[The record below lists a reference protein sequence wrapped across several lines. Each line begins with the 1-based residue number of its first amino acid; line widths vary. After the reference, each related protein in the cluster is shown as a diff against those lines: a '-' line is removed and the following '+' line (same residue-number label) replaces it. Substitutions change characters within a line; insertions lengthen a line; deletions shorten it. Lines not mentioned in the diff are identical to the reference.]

1 MAKAANKRG
10 GGARS
15 FGARAASGTARLA
28 KRIGWRRG
36 ISVALLVAAFGVGF
50 YLAAL
55 YGDISILIEQRRA
68 ALTSAIYSAPL
79 TINPGD
85 ELAPLHLVDRLNS
98 LSYARND
105 NPAHPGEYA
114 LSPAAMTI
122 YVRDFAIGSR
132 GFPAALVRL
141 RLENDRVAGIAD
153 SFGAPLPQAT
163 IEPEVIGRLLADAP
177 AQRVEVA
184 IDEAPPYLI
193 KGLLATEDRYFY
205 YHPGFDPI
213 RIIEAAV
220 VDLRS
225 HRLSQGASTLTQ
237 QLARTFLDNRT
248 RSFRR
253 KARELAI
260 AVVLELRLSKH
271 EILERYVNDVA
282 MGEYDGTPVY
292 GMPLAA
298 RYYFNK
304 DLRQV
309 TPAEAALL
317 IGMVQAPTLFDPR
330 RHPEAARKRRD
341 TVLILMHRARLI
353 DDGQYASA
361 AAGPI
366 VTVKAPGLRRAP
378 YFTDY
383 VTAQVAKLPAVS
395 GHLAGLRVYTTLDPE
410 LQEVA
415 YDAVTKNLTRIEH
428 AHPRLRRSA
437 RDARLESTLISLDPN
452 SGAIVA
458 MVGGRDYAAS
468 QFNRVVSAQRQPGSA
483 FKPIVYLAALD
494 PALSPLHETVTLA
507 SLLPDRPMSFGGWTP
522 ANYERTYQDKVTVT
536 EALAES
542 LNVPTAYLGSL
553 LGPPAMVSTAH
564 LLGIHGALP
573 NYLPIAIGA
582 GEVTLLDLAAA
593 YEVFASGGL
602 ARPPY
607 AVESVIDGHGALI
620 YQHQVE
626 ENRLMSHAVA
636 YLMTGAL
643 QAVFKYG
650 TAQGAVNLG
659 LDFPAAG
666 KTGTTEDYRDAYFMG
681 YTRQLVTG
689 VWVGFDE
696 PQSIGMSGAQA
707 ALPAWVD
714 YMVEATRQP
723 DRGFG
728 DPPPGITMVTIDPE
742 SGGTATP
749 SCPRQVSLPFLTG
762 TEPTQI
768 CPLHGGL
775 FAAGAPP
782 PTSGTANS
790 SGPLVAT
797 APSGLA
803 EPQPRPVTNSVFGSV
818 GSFFD
823 SLFGKH

>member
-1 MAKAANKRG
+1 MAKPVKRG
-10 GGARS
+10 GGAAR
-15 FGARAASGTARLA
+15 RAATGTAQLL
-28 KRIGWRRG
+28 KQVGWRRG
-36 ISVALLVAAFGVGF
+36 TLLFFLLSAFAIGF
-50 YLAAL
+50 YLSGL
-55 YGDISILIEQRRA
+55 YANISALIEQRRA

-85 ELAPLHLVDRLNS
+85 TIGPLHLLDRLNA
-98 LSYARND
+98 LSYARTT
-105 NPAHPGEYA
+105 NPAHPGEYSM
-114 LSPAAMTI
+114 SPGAMTI
-122 YVRDFAIGSR
+122 AVREFAIGSR
-132 GFPAALVRL
+132 GFPAAIVRL
-141 RLENDRVAGIAD
+141 RFANDRVASIAD
-153 SFGAPLPQAT
+153 SFGAPLSHT
-163 IEPEVIGRLLADAP
+163 MIEPEVIGRLLADAP
-177 AQRVEVA
+177 AQRVEVS
-184 IDEAPPYLI
+184 IDEVPPYLI

-205 YHPGFDPI
+205 YHPGFDPV

-225 HRLSQGASTLTQ
+225 HRLRQGASTLTQ
-237 QLARTFLDNRT
+237 QLARTFLDNHT

-260 AVVLELRLSKH
+260 AVVLEMRLSKH
-271 EILERYVNDVA
+271 AILERYVNDVA

-309 TPAEAALL
+309 TPAEAAML

-330 RHPEAARKRRD
+330 RHPEPARSRRD
-341 TVLILMHRARLI
+341 TVLALMHRARLI
-353 DDGQYASA
+353 DDDQYAKA
-361 AAGPI
+361 VAGPV

-378 YFTDY
+378 FFTDY
-383 VTAQVAKLPAVS
+383 VTAQITKLPTVN

-415 YDAVTKNLTRIEH
+415 HDAVTTNLERLER
-428 AHPRLRRSA
+428 AHPRLRRKV
-437 RDARLESTLISLDPN
+437 RDERLESTLVSLDPDT
-452 SGAIVA
+452 GAIVA

-468 QFNRVVSAQRQPGSA
+468 QFNRVVSAERQPGSA

-494 PALSPLHETVTLA
+494 PALSPLHEPVTLA
-507 SLLPDRPMSFGGWTP
+507 SILPDRPMSFGGWTP
-522 ANYERTYQDKVTVT
+522 ANYERTYQDRVTVT
-536 EALAES
+536 DALAES

-564 LLGIHGALP
+564 LMGIHGDLP
-573 NYLPIAIGA
+573 NYLPISIGA
-582 GEVTLLDLAAA
+582 GEVTLLDLSSA
-593 YEVFASGGL
+593 YAVFASGGV
-602 ARPPY
+602 AHPPY
-607 AVESVIDGHGALI
+607 SVEAVVDVQGHLI
-620 YQHQVE
+620 YQHQPE
-626 ENRLMSHAVA
+626 QNRLMSSAIA

-650 TAQGAVNLG
+650 TAQGAAKLG

-696 PQSIGMSGAQA
+696 PQSIGLSGAQA
-707 ALPAWVD
+707 SLPAWVD
-714 YMVEATRQP
+714 FMTDAVRQP

-728 DPPPGITMVTIDPE
+728 DPPPGITMVTIDPS
-742 SGGTATP
+742 SGGIATP
-749 SCPRQVSLPFLTG
+749 SCPRQATLPFLTG

-775 FAAGAPP
+775 FAAGTPP
-782 PTSGTANS
+782 STPSFGT
-790 SGPLVAT
+790 T
-797 APSGLA
+797 APFASASPSGSA
-803 EPQPRPVTNSVFGSV
+803 EPQPSPATNSVFGSV
-818 GSFFD
+818 GSFFG